1 MCDVSSSYCDDFDI
15 LSPLEKGQAYVVTS
29 DDGERR
35 FFTEQQ
41 NFNQEVGN
49 SSRLRLTLNPG
60 KHLPFFGL
68 NYAIERSVQIWAE
81 LIIRHT
87 RSKFLG
93 PTRPIIQA

>member
-1 MCDVSSSYCDDFDI
+1 MAPKLFKKRTRKQTICDISSTYCDDFDV

-60 KHLPFFGL
+60 KHLPFF
-68 NYAIERSVQIWAE
+68 RSQFCVWKICWNQGRMKHKAN
-81 LIIRHT
+81 
-87 RSKFLG
+87 
-93 PTRPIIQA
+93 